1 MSTAATIS
9 SRQLEII
16 EAAGKILTREG
27 VGGLTIKNL
36 AKEMEFSESALY
48 RHFTSKEEIIIALI
62 EYLTANLNERVG
74 TIVRHDIAADE
85 KLTQL
90 FKSQLEYFC
99 ANPHFVVAVFSDGL
113 LDESER
119 INEAIYN
126 LMGTMMHHLLPVII
140 EGQEQ
145 GIFTSRIEADALLHI
160 IMGTFRLEMYKW
172 RITGFGFDII
182 EEGNSMISQV
192 MLLVKKSSS

>member
-62 EYLTANLNERVG
+62 DYLTANLNERVG
-74 TIVRHDIAADE
+74 TIVRQDIAADE

-90 FKSQLEYFC
+90 FKSQLEYFR

-140 EGQEQ
+140 EGQDQ
-145 GIFTSRIEADALLHI
+145 GIFTNRIEADALLHI

-182 EEGNSMISQV
+182 EEGNAMISQV
-192 MLLVKKSSS
+192 MLLVK